1 MPTMQAPMPTMQSPK
16 PVTQAPNALGVTQCQ
31 GCKSMRRTARVIFR
45 RNVGM
50 LLMRRT
56 YKIEGNLCKS
66 CIRRN
71 FGEFMLKNLLL
82 GWWGTISLI
91 LTPIYA
97 IQNVVSYAAAMKA
110 LSGVPE

>member
-1 MPTMQAPMPTMQSPK
+1 MPTMTAPTPTTQSTKTPTSQN
-16 PVTQAPNALGVTQCQ
+16 VVRCQ
-31 GCKSMRRTARVIFR
+31 SCGGMRQTARVSFH

-50 LLMRRT
+50 LFIRRT

-66 CIRRN
+66 CIRKH
-71 FGEFMLKNLLL
+71 FGDFMVKNLLL

-91 LTPIYA
+91 VTPIYA
-97 IQNVVSYAAAMKA
+97 LQNIASYVAAMKA